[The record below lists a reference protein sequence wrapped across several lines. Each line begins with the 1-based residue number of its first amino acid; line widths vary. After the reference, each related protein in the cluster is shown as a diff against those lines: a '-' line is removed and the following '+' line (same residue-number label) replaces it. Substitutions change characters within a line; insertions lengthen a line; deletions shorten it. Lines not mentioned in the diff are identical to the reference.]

1 MDDEENDSS
10 PLHEMLDDKL
20 RVRYFK
26 GYLSAV
32 AQAIK
37 DGADVRG
44 YFVWS
49 LLDNFEWAQGYTKRF
64 GLVYV
69 DYKNGLVR
77 HPKSSAYWF
86 MRFLKGNEEKNGK
99 EE

>member
-1 MDDEENDSS
+1 MEEIQV
-10 PLHEMLDDKL
+10 HYIYIYIFTY
-20 RVRYFK
+20 R
-26 GYLSAV
+26 
-32 AQAIK
+32 

-44 YFVWS
+44 YFAWS

-69 DYKNGLVR
+69 DYKNGLTR

-86 MRFLKGNEEKNGK
+86 SRFLKGGEKKNCK
-99 EE
+99 EN